1 MSNAHPLVK
10 LARDT
15 INSYVRGTK
24 IVDAPP
30 SEDLTPEMQQRA
42 GVFVSIKKRGQLR
55 GCIGTIEPTESN
67 VAQEIIRNAISA
79 ATRDP
84 RFPPIGPEELS
95 DLDISVDVLTAPEP
109 VESLDQLDPKR
120 FGLIVQSVENPY
132 KRGLLLPDLP
142 GIATAEEQYH
152 HTRVYK
158 AGITDENEPIQMY
171 RFEVLRYR

>member
-1 MSNAHPLVK
+1 MPDPHPLVK

-15 INSYVRGTK
+15 IESYVRRNK
-24 IVDAPP
+24 VVAVPA
-30 SEDLTPEMQQRA
+30 EEELTPEMKQQA

-55 GCIGTIEPTESN
+55 GCIGTIEPAEEN

-84 RFPPIGPEELS
+84 RFPPVSSEEL
-95 DLDISVDVLTAPEP
+95 DELDISVDVLTAPEAI
-109 VESLDQLDPKR
+109 ESLEQLDPQR
-120 FGLIVQSVENPY
+120 YGLIVQSLESPW

-142 GIATAEEQYH
+142 GIQTAEEQFH
-152 HTRVYK
+152 HTKVYK
-158 AGITDENEPIQMY
+158 AGIADDEEPIQMY